1 MHSTTEELSLKFS
14 CFLSCNYSDSKHL
27 ANFLIVLSK
36 AFDLKPSREAAV
48 GFECPENL
56 VAHAG

>member
-1 MHSTTEELSLKFS
+1 MF
-14 CFLSCNYSDSKHL
+14 CNYSDSKHL

-56 VAHAG
+56 VAHAGWNMGIRICA